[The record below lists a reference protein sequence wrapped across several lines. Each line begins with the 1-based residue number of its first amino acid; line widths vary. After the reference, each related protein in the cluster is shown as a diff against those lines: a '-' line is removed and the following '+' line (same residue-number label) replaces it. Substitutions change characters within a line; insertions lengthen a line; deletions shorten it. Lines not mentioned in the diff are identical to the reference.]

1 MALVGLTGLWVLSLV
16 WAVVGVRPRFLL
28 YSWIVKSILQIGL
41 WVWGG
46 FFLSQGGLQGAEGW
60 IRFGDRKLY
69 YALGL
74 LPQNYALVGL
84 TIGIFT
90 LAGVYAWAQE
100 LSRKTRFL
108 RFLSVL
114 EGLSLGAFLAQD
126 AVLFFVFYE
135 ATLIP
140 AWLLIY
146 EWGSAR
152 RRYAANKFALYT
164 LGGSLL
170 VLVGILGLLGE
181 GETLA
186 SSLRPLPWAAVCMI
200 LGLGVKL
207 PLVPFHGW
215 LGDAHTEAETP
226 LSMVLA
232 GVLLKLGGWGIL
244 YWVNLAGGT
253 FWQAWQ
259 PYLIWWGGGTALYA
273 SFLALSQTELKRM
286 IAYVSIAHMGYVLVG
301 WGSFTREGV
310 VGAYHQLFTHGVV
323 SAWLFGMVGIFQRCS
338 RSYTFENMRG
348 ILQGSP
354 RYAFLWGMASLA
366 AIGLPG
372 LNLFISELFIMWGVA
387 QSSHPY
393 ALAFLFSQLVIG
405 AVYFLRA
412 FHKLY
417 QGPTKVLLSEP
428 RQEVVLWVLFWFVL
442 LGGLYPQPWLQ
453 ALGYANF

>member
-1 MALVGLTGLWVLSLV
+1 MALIGLTGLWVLPMA
-16 WAVVGVRPRFLL
+16 WAVVGVKPRVLLASWLTKSFLQ
-28 YSWIVKSILQIGL
+28 VTL
-41 WVWGG
+41 WAWGMG
-46 FFLSQGGLQGAEGW
+46 FLSQGGLWTVEPW

-69 YALGL
+69 YALAL
-74 LPQNYALVGL
+74 LPQNYALVIL
-84 TIGIFT
+84 TIGVFS

-100 LSRKTRFL
+100 VSGMRRFFRL
-108 RFLSVL
+108 LSVL

-146 EWGSAR
+146 EWGSPR
-152 RRYAANKFALYT
+152 RQHAANKFALYT

-170 VLVGILGLLGE
+170 VLVGILGLLGK

-186 SSLRPLPWAAVCMI
+186 SSLQPLPWAAVCMI
-200 LGLGVKL
+200 VGLGVKL
-207 PLVPFHGW
+207 PLMPFHGW

-244 YWVNLAGGT
+244 YWVNSAGGT
-253 FWQAWQ
+253 FWHTWQ
-259 PYLIWWGGGTALYA
+259 PYLIWWGGVTILYS
-273 SFLALSQTELKRM
+273 SFLALSQKELKRM

-301 WGSFTREGV
+301 WGSFTREGI
-310 VGAYHQLFTHGVV
+310 VGAYHQLFTHGIV
-323 SAWLFGMVGIFQRCS
+323 SAWLFGMVGIFQHYRQG
-338 RSYTFENMRG
+338 YNIEDMRG

-354 RYAFLWGMASLA
+354 RYAFLWGAASLA

-372 LNLFISELFIMWGVA
+372 LNLFISELFIMWGIA
-387 QSSHPY
+387 QSPHSY

-405 AVYFLRA
+405 AIYFLRA

-417 QGPTKVLLSEP
+417 QGPTTTRLFEP
-428 RQEVVLWVLFWFVL
+428 KREVILWILFSVVLV
-442 LGGLYPQPWLQ
+442 GGLYPQPWLEV
-453 ALGYANF
+453 LGYADF